1 MKKLLGLIPL
11 LIIFSC
17 SKDEKETEDIPAAP
31 AFLQQVSH
39 EIAEEVEGLRGINRV
54 EGHTLRIDT
63 SAFFET
69 LTEDAYLGDIY
80 EPMKQIGFFKPIRKR
95 VALPAHWKSRY
106 DFWEGD
112 VGGYFTP
119 ERPSDIHV
127 VLPSTNES
135 YLRETLVENN
145 TNLKTVAHEYVH
157 LLQNQKGLL
166 SIHEDETGVR
176 GLSKY
181 LLMPEGDATFMMDI
195 WGSLR
200 SSGKVNLDS
209 IMTFEQGEIDIYDT
223 YLSEKYLSDF
233 TAFFYSH
240 YIHGALFTAQAYKE
254 GGTAAIDSLF
264 YDSTLSLSEVV
275 SGQKQAAKNLDP
287 GTLLNLFEADATIQS
302 ESFGAHFISILLNRI
317 NSAAKTELI
326 ELFHKQY
333 GVSNDRYFATKNG
346 TYYQSVWH
354 ISFATTDDANLAE
367 TLLHKLN
374 VEGNGTSRPILTLSS
389 ESSLDGFT
397 IATYEASPFL
407 SYLIKKGE
415 HIWIVDNPTKT
426 IESILPNL

>member
-11 LIIFSC
+11 LVILSC
-17 SKDEKETEDIPAAP
+17 SKDEKEPEGIPAAP
-31 AFLQQVSH
+31 DFLQQISH
-39 EIAEEVEGLRGINRV
+39 VIAEEVEELRGINRV

-63 SAFFET
+63 SAFFEK
-69 LTEDAYLGDIY
+69 LTEKEYLGDIY

-95 VALPAHWKSRY
+95 VTLPSYWKSRY
-106 DFWEGD
+106 DFWDGE

-119 ERPSDIHV
+119 VTPSDIHV
-127 VLPSTNES
+127 VLPTTNES
-135 YLRETLVENN
+135 YIREILAENN

-166 SIHEDETGVR
+166 SIHENGTGVR

-181 LLMPEGDATFMMDI
+181 LLMPEGDATFMMDM

-200 SSGKVNLDS
+200 TAGEVKLDS
-209 IMTFEQGEIDIYDT
+209 IMEFEQGEIDIYDSFLT
-223 YLSEKYLSDF
+223 EKSLNDF
-233 TAFFYSH
+233 VAFFYAH

-264 YDSTLSLSEVV
+264 YDSTLSVSEII

-287 GTLLNLFEADATIQS
+287 GTLLNLFENDATIQS
-302 ESFGAHFISILLNRI
+302 ESFGAHFISILLNRV
-317 NSAAKTELI
+317 NDADKTELI

-333 GVSNDRYFATKNG
+333 GISNDRYYTTKQG
-346 TYYQSVWH
+346 SYYQSVWH
-354 ISFATTDDANLAE
+354 ISFMTTEDADLAE
-367 TLLHKLN
+367 TVLHKLN
-374 VEGNGTSRPILTLSS
+374 REGNETSRPILTLSNEIS
-389 ESSLDGFT
+389 IEGYAV
-397 IATYEASPFL
+397 ATYESDSFI

-415 HIWIVDNPTKT
+415 NIWILDNPTKT
-426 IESILPNL
+426 VETILPNL